1 MRCFLFFLTLACSS
15 LFLTSSASAEAPSA
29 TAAQQGTM
37 PLWELQMP
45 SGETLYIV
53 GSIHLLKPDAY
64 PLPDPIEEAFASSPE
79 VVFETDISAL
89 NDPAMQMKLLQ
100 MGMYQDGTSL
110 EDHVSEETWSK
121 LSEYLEAQGMPPQ
134 LVAKFK
140 PWMAALTLSV
150 IGMQKAGYDPNH
162 GLEMYFNKKAKES
175 GKPVSGLED
184 PMFQINLL
192 ANFSGENEEDYL
204 VQTLEDLEEL
214 PAYLEQMDE
223 AWRTGNMAQLAE
235 FLNEHLLE
243 FPDIADKLLYD
254 RNEDWATK
262 LDQRIKEGKPAI
274 VIVGAGHLAGEK
286 SLLDLLEQK
295 GYEIQQR

>member
-1 MRCFLFFLTLACSS
+1 
-15 LFLTSSASAEAPSA
+15 
-29 TAAQQGTM
+29 M
-37 PLWELQMP
+37 PLWELTMP
-45 SGETLYIV
+45 SGEPLYIV

-64 PLPDPIEEAFASSPE
+64 PLPDPIEEAFAASPE
-79 VVFETDISAL
+79 VIFETDIDAL
-89 NDPAMQMKLLQ
+89 NNPATQMKLLQ
-100 MGMYQDGTSL
+100 MGMYQDGSGL
-110 EDHVSEETWSK
+110 EDHVSEETWTQ
-121 LSEYLEAQGMPPQ
+121 LTDYLNEQGMPPQ

-150 IGMQKAGYDPNH
+150 LGMQKAGYDPMH
-162 GLEMYFNKKAKES
+162 GLEFYFNKKAKES

-192 ANFSGENEEDYL
+192 ASFSGENEEDYL
-204 VQTLEDLEEL
+204 VQTLEDLESL
-214 PAYLEQMDE
+214 PDYLKQMDE
-223 AWRTGNMAQLAE
+223 AWRTGNMDQLAE

-243 FPDIADKLLYD
+243 FPEIADQLLYD

-295 GYEIQQR
+295 GYTIEQR